1 MSYITSIGLEIHIAL
16 KTNQKVFAPESEQ
29 QSSWISLG
37 FPGTLP
43 TLNLEAVKKA
53 ITLAYSLGA
62 EVNYENI
69 VFDRKNYFYCDL
81 PRGYQITQYFNP
93 IGKGGF
99 IDLGHKKIFI
109 KQIHLEE
116 DSAQQNK
123 QGHTVR
129 LTFNRLG
136 RALAEVVTKP
146 DFSSYEEIEL
156 FLKKLRRICNFFNVS
171 TASYEE
177 GKMRVDLNVSVRK
190 ANSENL
196 SAKSE
201 VKNLNSLFALKSSIN
216 YLVDIQTRKLEE
228 GEELKSY
235 TYAWVDKLK
244 KCEIM
249 RKKEEATGYFYI
261 PEANIPPLAFTK
273 EQYENIIN
281 EHNINLEN
289 LEKSLVERGLKET
302 EVEHLLDNH
311 TLFLYVQKLDE
322 KLNNLKASYNWII
335 NVLVGM
341 VNDIE
346 SIPYDEI
353 EKVILDVELKK
364 KFNSRIAKDIFKVIL
379 EKKLSYKSAIRK
391 LKVSEVSDDDAI
403 RVWVREAFEKYKGQL
418 LDLLKNPPKLERL
431 IIGECMKASKGQAN
445 PIKTKTIFEELLLK
459 YKI

>member
-1 MSYITSIGLEIHIAL
+1 MGYITSIGLEIHIAL
-16 KTNQKVFAPESEQ
+16 KTNQKAFAPENED

-43 TLNLEAVKKA
+43 TINLEAVKKA
-53 ITLAYSLGA
+53 IILARALGA

-81 PRGYQITQYFNP
+81 PRGYQITQHFNP

-99 IDLGHKKIFI
+99 INLGHKKIFL

-116 DSAQQNK
+116 DSAQQSK

-136 RALAEVVTKP
+136 RALVEVVTAP
-146 DFSSYEEIEL
+146 EFSSYEEIEL

-171 TASYEE
+171 NASYEE
-177 GKMRVDLNVSVRK
+177 GKMRVDLNISLRK
-190 ANSENL
+190 DNTDKL

-201 VKNLNSLFALKSSIN
+201 VKNLNSLFALKSSID
-216 YLVDIQTRKLEE
+216 YLSDIQKKKLEE
-228 GEELKSY
+228 EEELKSY

-244 KCEIM
+244 RCEIM
-249 RKKEEATGYFYI
+249 RKKEDATGYFYI
-261 PEANIPPLAFTK
+261 PEANIPPLSFTK
-273 EQYENIIN
+273 EEYESIIN
-281 EHNINLEN
+281 ENNINLKE
-289 LEKSLVERGLKET
+289 LEKSLIEKGLKEA
-302 EVEHLLDNH
+302 EVEHLLDNYD
-311 TLFLYVQKLDE
+311 LFLYVQKLDE

-341 VNDIE
+341 VE
-346 SIPYDEI
+346 SMEATPYDEI
-353 EKVILDVELKK
+353 EKVILDVELNK
-364 KFNSRIAKDIFKVIL
+364 KFNLRIAKDILKEII
-379 EKKLSYKSAIRK
+379 EKKLSYKNAIKK
-391 LKVSEVSDDDAI
+391 LKVSELSDDNSI
-403 RVWVREAFEKYKGQL
+403 KTLVTEAFEKYKDQIPKL
-418 LDLLKNPPKLERL
+418 LENLPKLERL

-445 PIKTKTIFEELLLK
+445 PIKTKTIFEEILTK